1 MPPYPPWARTGPAHW
16 SGPVPP
22 ERAARRS
29 LRARWFAAALSALVQ
44 LPGLAFALA
53 GAAQLHHASFGDG
66 YFTGHSAFDSGLPSG
81 DLLTVLAALSGI
93 VAAGLLLLPSPGPR
107 VVAVGV
113 LALPAVAFA
122 PGPPL
127 AALAVAFAVA
137 TAVLR
142 RASIWAWATLIGMG
156 VVGVVA
162 IVIAGGGSG
171 GIRVLI
177 ATIILCLIAGV
188 ATGAG
193 ARRERF
199 RAAAR
204 EETSRRR
211 SAAEE
216 ERLRIARELHD
227 VLAHSLSQISVQAG
241 VGLHLFD
248 EEPERAKE
256 SLRSIRETS
265 TMALDEVRSV
275 LGILR
280 EPDAP
285 AAPRAPGPTLDAL
298 PALIASVRAA
308 GLEVTTTGID
318 QPRDVEVPLAVQ
330 SAAYRIVQESLT
342 NVQRHGGVSAAAVR
356 LDITSDAVGIV
367 VENGPGGHPASSS
380 AGERMSDGGGRGV
393 LGMQERAAAL
403 GGSVDARLRAD
414 GGFVVTARLPLR
426 PDQPGRG
433 GRR

>member
-1 MPPYPPWARTGPAHW
+1 MPYPPWMRTSPELT
-16 SGPVPP
+16 P
-22 ERAARRS
+22 ERSARRS
-29 LRARWFAAALSALVQ
+29 LRARWFAAASSAFVQ

-53 GAAQLHHASFGDG
+53 GAAHLHHV
-66 YFTGHSAFDSGLPSG
+66 SADA
-81 DLLTVLAALSGI
+81 LTVAAVIAGI
-93 VAAGLLLLPSPGPR
+93 GAAALLLLPWRGPR
-107 VVAVGV
+107 VIVVA
-113 LALPAVAFA
+113 LAALPAIAFA

-127 AALAVAFAVA
+127 AALAVAFAVGG
-137 TAVLR
+137 AVLR
-142 RASIWAWATLIGMG
+142 GASAWAWSTLIGMG
-156 VVGVVA
+156 VVGA
-162 IVIAGGGSG
+162 TTIAVSGAGSG

-177 ATIILCLIAGV
+177 VTIILCLVAGV

-204 EETSRRR
+204 EESSRRR

-265 TMALDEVRSV
+265 TTALDEVRSV

-285 AAPRAPGPTLDAL
+285 ETPRAPGPTLAAI
-298 PALIASVRAA
+298 PALIADVRAA
-308 GLEVTTTGID
+308 GLVVATDGID
-318 QPRDVEVPLAVQ
+318 GMPHDADIPLAVQ

-342 NVQRHGGVSAAAVR
+342 NVRRHAAGSETTVR
-356 LDITSDAVGIV
+356 LDVSTDAVGLV
-367 VENGPGGHPASSS
+367 VENGPGEQIAASRP
-380 AGERMSDGGGRGV
+380 ERGATSDGGRGV
-393 LGMQERAAAL
+393 LGMRERAAAL
-403 GGSVDARLRAD
+403 GGTLTALPRAD
-414 GGFVVTARLPLR
+414 GGFVVTARLPVR
-426 PDQPGRG
+426 GSVRGG
-433 GRR
+433 GRRT